1 MGYYFVDYENVKI
14 DGLNGINKLEPS
26 DKVCI
31 FYSEHADTLTF
42 DLHKRLNES
51 KATIT
56 FEKVEVGSKNAL
68 DFQLATFLGYEIAS
82 KKDDEYYIV
91 SKDTGY
97 TSVYNYWKKRKI
109 GISIVANLTRLNII
123 QEQQQLLQK
132 VEKLVNDK
140 EIAKVVTDY
149 IINYKTKQGINNA
162 LVSKYKSKQAG
173 EIYQAIKP
181 LIKDKKAEK
190 GKSTLQ

>member
-1 MGYYFVDYENVKI
+1 MGYYFVDYENVKT
-14 DGLNGINKLEPS
+14 DGLNGVNKLETT

-42 DLHKRLNES
+42 DLHKKFIES

-56 FEKVEVGSKNAL
+56 FQKVEVGSKNAL
-68 DFQLATFLGYEIAS
+68 DFQLATFLGYEIAN
-82 KKDDEYYIV
+82 KKDDSYYIV

-97 TSVYNYWKKRKI
+97 TSVCSFWKKRKVV
-109 GISIVANLTRLNII
+109 ISIVANLTRLNII
-123 QEQQQLLQK
+123 LEQQQLLQK
-132 VEKLVNDK
+132 VEKLVTDK
-140 EIAKVVTDY
+140 EIAKEVTDY

-162 LVSKYKSKQAG
+162 LVKKYKGKQAG

-181 LIKDKKAEK
+181 LIKDKKGE
-190 GKSTLQ
+190 

>member
-1 MGYYFVDYENVKI
+1 MNNSGV
-14 DGLNGINKLEPS
+14 
-26 DKVCI
+26 
-31 FYSEHADTLTF
+31 
-42 DLHKRLNES
+42 
-51 KATIT
+51 
-56 FEKVEVGSKNAL
+56 
-68 DFQLATFLGYEIAS
+68 
-82 KKDDEYYIV
+82 
-91 SKDTGY
+91 Y

-181 LIKDKKAEK
+181 LIKDKK

>member
-1 MGYYFVDYENVKI
+1 MGYYFVDYENVKM

-56 FEKVEVGSKNAL
+56 FQKVEVGHKNAL
-68 DFQLATFLGYEIAS
+68 DFQLVTFLGYEIAS
-82 KKDDEYYIV
+82 KKEDDYYIV

-97 TSVYNYWKKRKI
+97 TSVCNYWKKRKV
-109 GISIVANLTRLNII
+109 GISIIANLTRLNII
-123 QEQQQLLQK
+123 LEQQQLLQK

-140 EIAKVVTDY
+140 EIAKEVTDY
-149 IINYKTKQGINNA
+149 IIKYKTKQGINNA
-162 LVSKYKSKQAG
+162 LVQQYKSKQAG

-181 LIKDKKAEK
+181 LIKDKKGE
-190 GKSTLQ
+190 

>member
-56 FEKVEVGSKNAL
+56 FQKVEVGHKNAL
-68 DFQLATFLGYEIAS
+68 DFQLVTFLGYEIAS
-82 KKDDEYYIV
+82 KKEEKV
-91 SKDTGY
+91 SSEAQT
-97 TSVYNYWKKRKI
+97 TFSRRQFQQNCFTASKI
-109 GISIVANLTRLNII
+109 AKIQPKIQNARRFRFPRENREIHCDCILNIAFRKQI
-123 QEQQQLLQK
+123 GGFTC
-132 VEKLVNDK
+132 EKSG
-140 EIAKVVTDY
+140 AK
-149 IINYKTKQGINNA
+149 
-162 LVSKYKSKQAG
+162 SF
-173 EIYQAIKP
+173 
-181 LIKDKKAEK
+181 
-190 GKSTLQ
+190 

>member
-1 MGYYFVDYENVKI
+1 MGYYFVDYENVKM
-14 DGLNGINKLEPS
+14 DGLNGINKLETS
-26 DKVCI
+26 DAVCI

-42 DLHKRLNES
+42 GLHKRLNES

-56 FEKVEVGSKNAL
+56 FQKVEVGSKNAL
-68 DFQLATFLGYEIAS
+68 DFQLVTFLGYEIAG
-82 KKDDEYYIV
+82 KKDDAYYIV

-97 TSVYNYWKKRKI
+97 TSVCNYWKRKKI
-109 GISIVANLTRLNII
+109 GISIIANLTGLNVN

-181 LIKDKKAEK
+181 LIKDKK

>member
-1 MGYYFVDYENVKI
+1 MGYYFVDYENVKM

-140 EIAKVVTDY
+140 EIAKVVTEY
-149 IINYKTKQGINNA
+149 IINYLNFRS
-162 LVSKYKSKQAG
+162 SK
-173 EIYQAIKP
+173 
-181 LIKDKKAEK
+181 
-190 GKSTLQ
+190 

>member
-82 KKDDEYYIV
+82 KKYDEYYIV
-91 SKDTGY
+91 SKDSGY

-181 LIKDKKAEK
+181 LIKDKK
-190 GKSTLQ
+190 GKSTLH

>member
-1 MGYYFVDYENVKI
+1 MSYDYKKGKKRI
-14 DGLNGINKLEPS
+14 SDILINKLEPS

-109 GISIVANLTRLNII
+109 GICLWQDKRTYNCSP
-123 QEQQQLLQK
+123 K
-132 VEKLVNDK
+132 VHNSASSL
-140 EIAKVVTDY
+140 
-149 IINYKTKQGINNA
+149 G
-162 LVSKYKSKQAG
+162 
-173 EIYQAIKP
+173 
-181 LIKDKKAEK
+181 
-190 GKSTLQ
+190 

>member
-1 MGYYFVDYENVKI
+1 MGYYFVDYENVKM
-14 DGLNGINKLEPS
+14 DGLNGINKLETS

-56 FEKVEVGSKNAL
+56 FQKVEVGSKNAL
-68 DFQLATFLGYEIAS
+68 DFQLATFLGYEIAGN
-82 KKDDEYYIV
+82 KEDAYYIV

-97 TSVYNYWKKRKI
+97 TSVCNFWKSRKI
-109 GISIVANLTRLNII
+109 VISIIANLTRLNII

-132 VEKLVNDK
+132 IEKLVKDK
-140 EIAKVVTDY
+140 EIAKEVTDF
-149 IINYKTKQGINNA
+149 IIKYKTKQGINNA
-162 LVSKYKSKQAG
+162 LVTKYKSKQAG
-173 EIYQAIKP
+173 EIYQLIKP
-181 LIKDKKAEK
+181 LLKDKKGE
-190 GKSTLQ
+190 

>member
-82 KKDDEYYIV
+82 IKDDEYYIV

-181 LIKDKKAEK
+181 LIKDKK